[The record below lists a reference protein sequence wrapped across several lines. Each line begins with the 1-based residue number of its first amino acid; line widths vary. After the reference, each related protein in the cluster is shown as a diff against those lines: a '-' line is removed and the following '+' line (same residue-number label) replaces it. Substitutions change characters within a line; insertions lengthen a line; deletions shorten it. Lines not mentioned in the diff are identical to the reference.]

1 MFPAWRLTR
10 KTASD
15 KMLCDKAFDMAK
27 IPKYDGYQRELAS
40 IVYTFFDK
48 KTSATCANKFAGSRI
63 KNEKLSDQ
71 KLAQELRKLIIKIS
85 THLL

>member
-1 MFPAWRLTR
+1 
-10 KTASD
+10 
-15 KMLCDKAFDMAK
+15 MLCDKAFDMAK
-27 IPKYDGYQRELAS
+27 IPKYGGYQRELAS

-48 KTSATCANKFAGSRI
+48 KNFFDTCANKFAGSRI